1 LTAYLS
7 FLPFICVIVAF
18 FLLKKQCGFLQGN
31 KKPNLGDAQF
41 HTNAGAKITVNNII
55 LVQFLFLT

>member
-1 LTAYLS
+1 MW
-7 FLPFICVIVAF
+7 I
-18 FLLKKQCGFLQGN
+18 LQGN

-55 LVQFLFLT
+55 LVQFLFLTWSFII